1 MEKYYDLIVSLV
13 KSHKKYSGYESIL
26 DDIVDDVCSHAKTVL
41 ETVSDD
47 SIIEGYLN
55 KIISTS
61 IVTVPK
67 RLGLAKPRQTVSVI
81 PEPPVFDEQ
90 LEELVLENNVVSDN
104 ETFEDLT
111 ENNNESIQLSEPSD
125 TLIENSD
132 VENSGLAN
140 TNTNDFDI
148 SIDKNLVDKM
158 INGVPDVEET
168 ADFSDETNIANE
180 SPQSEF
186 ISGAGDDNL
195 SLESA
200 DEDISYEV
208 STMHNESLLSEPA
221 TNETSAFLDT
231 IYPVEDAVDNSV
243 QDSFEEESSEE
254 IDVQEQ
260 DLKIENDNDNKNMDI
275 EPLDVD
281 GEQTFDR
288 VGVEF
293 TPPSYKCFNYIPSVQ
308 DTNER
313 DAIID
318 EIKTL
323 DSKNPEQKIYEI
335 FNLKYKENKSVNEI
349 AELLNIDDNVVL
361 SALNEIIYLV
371 KD

>member
-67 RLGLAKPRQTVSVI
+67 RLGLAKPRQTVSVV
-81 PEPPVFDEQ
+81 PESPVYDEQ

-125 TLIENSD
+125 SLMGNPDIDNS
-132 VENSGLAN
+132 EL
-140 TNTNDFDI
+140 TNVNDFDI
-148 SIDKNLVDKM
+148 PIDKNLVDKM

-168 ADFSDETNIANE
+168 VDFSDETNIANE

-186 ISGAGDDNL
+186 ISDAGEDNL

-208 STMHNESLLSEPA
+208 STTQNENLLSDPES
-221 TNETSAFLDT
+221 NETSVLLDT
-231 IYPVEDAVDNSV
+231 IYPVDDAVDNSV
-243 QDSFEEESSEE
+243 QDSFEEESLEE

-260 DLKIENDNDNKNMDI
+260 DLKIENDNDNKNTDI
-275 EPLDVD
+275 ESSDVD
-281 GEQTFDR
+281 GEQTVDS
-288 VGVEF
+288 VIAEF
-293 TPPSYKCFNYIPSVQ
+293 TPPSYKCFNYTPSEI
-308 DTNER
+308 DTVER
-313 DAIID
+313 DSVID

-349 AELLNIDDNVVL
+349 AELLNIDDDVVL